1 MDILRKAPYPI
12 TIEFDVPSP
21 NTDYILLFE
30 VAETNLDLV
39 INKTSD
45 SNSKIFYDLD
55 GFFVDYD
62 GSYPVTI
69 YEDNSGEYG
78 DIVVQD
84 NLNIKRPYIDPY
96 SIAPSGEEAQYVKYE
111 KLARAIIDDVV
122 SNGFYYERSILET
135 VGQGT
140 DYMPLWIKAQ
150 KILKA
155 YENTELV
162 WDSTQDPSALS
173 DANYHITR
181 DKTAITKS
189 MLNAA
194 GEQNRHESKQAAVSL
209 SLSDSFNIYDTSD
222 SANVASVKTGVMFP
236 EGWDYI
242 FLLETGY
249 KVVPSDIKQAAE
261 MLIDDLACGQL
272 DYYQRYV
279 TAFSTDQ
286 YNMKSDKSMLDGTGN
301 LLVDKILD
309 RYRVEIERPGV
320 L

>member
-1 MDILRKAPYPI
+1 MDILRTAPYPI
-12 TIEFDVPSP
+12 TIEFDVPDP
-21 NTDYILLFE
+21 NTEYILLFE
-30 VAETNLDLV
+30 DSVTNLDLTV
-39 INKTSD
+39 NATSD
-45 SNSKIFYDLD
+45 SNSKITYDLN

-78 DIVVQD
+78 EIVVQD
-84 NLNIKRPYIDPY
+84 NLNIKRPYVDPA
-96 SIAPSGEEAQYVKYE
+96 SIAPSGEEANYVKYE
-111 KLARAIIDDVV
+111 KLARAIIDEIVFR
-122 SNGFYYERSILET
+122 GFYYERNVLET

-140 DYMPLWIKAQ
+140 DYMPLWDKTH

-162 WDSTQDPSALS
+162 WDTDVTPSATK

-189 MLNAA
+189 LLNAA
-194 GEQNRHESKQAAVSL
+194 GEQNRHESKQAAVNL
-209 SLSDSFNIYDTSD
+209 SLSDSFNLYDTSD

-261 MLIDDLACGQL
+261 MLIDDIACGQL

-279 TAFSTDQ
+279 TSFSTDQ
-286 YNMKSDKSMLDGTGN
+286 YNMKSDKRMLDGTGN
-301 LLVDKILD
+301 LLVDKILE
-309 RYRVEIERPGV
+309 RYRVDIERPGV

>member
-1 MDILRKAPYPI
+1 MDILRKTPYPI
-12 TIEFDVPSP
+12 TVEFDVPDA
-21 NTDYILLFE
+21 NTEYILLFE
-30 VAETNLDLV
+30 DSVTNLDLV
-39 INKTSD
+39 VNKTSD
-45 SNSKIFYDLD
+45 ANSKITYDLE

-78 DIVVQD
+78 DLVLQD
-84 NLNIKRPYIDPY
+84 NLDIKRPYIDPY
-96 SIAPSGEEAQYVKYE
+96 TIAPSGEEAKYVKYE
-111 KLARAIIDDVV
+111 KLARAIIDEIVKD
-122 SNGFYYERSILET
+122 GFYYKRSILET

-140 DYMPLWIKAQ
+140 DYMPLWIKGQ

-162 WDSTQDPSALS
+162 WDSDEDPSALK

-181 DKTAITKS
+181 DQTAITKS

-194 GEQNRHESKQAAVSL
+194 GEQNRHESKQAAVDL
-209 SLSDSFNIYDTSD
+209 SLSDSFNLYDTSD
-222 SANVASVKTGVMFP
+222 SANIASIKTGVMFP

-242 FLLETGY
+242 FVLETGY
-249 KVVPSDIKQAAE
+249 KVVPSDIKQAIE

-286 YNMKSDKSMLDGTGN
+286 YNMKADKSMLDGTGN
-301 LLVDKILD
+301 LLVDKILE
-309 RYRVEIERPGV
+309 RYRVDIERPGV